1 MKWTSVCTAAL
12 LACAPAVAGEAGNA
26 QGAGAGDWIITYRA
40 TGVVTDAHDPITTS
54 AGAPTGLSADV
65 GSNVMPTLGFTYFL
79 TDNFAIEA
87 ILGATHHDVR
97 AQGGA
102 TDVLVHDTW
111 VLPPIVTLQYR
122 PMPRAS
128 FSPYVGAGLNVMLF
142 FGGDDHNGFQVDLEN
157 GVGYVLQAGADV
169 AVSERWLLNVDVK
182 KVWFETDASIN
193 GGALVSNVAI
203 DPWVISI
210 GLGYKF

>member
-1 MKWTSVCTAAL
+1 MKWMPVCAAVFAFGSNALAGPADTA
-12 LACAPAVAGEAGNA
+12 PGTK
-26 QGAGAGDWIITYRA
+26 AGDWIVTFRA
-40 TGVVTDAHDPITTS
+40 TGVVTNAHDAITTP
-54 AGAPTGLSADV
+54 AGTATGLSADV
-65 GSNVMPTLGFTYFL
+65 GSDVMPTLGFTYFL
-79 TDNFAIEA
+79 SDHLAIEG

-122 PMPRAS
+122 PIANGS
-128 FSPYVGAGLNVMLF
+128 FSPYVGAGLNFMLF
-142 FGGDDHNGFQVDLEN
+142 FGGSDHNGFKVDLDN
-157 GVGYVLQAGADV
+157 GVGYVLQAGADI
-169 AVSERWLLNVDVK
+169 AINERWLVNLDVK

-193 GGALVSNVAI
+193 DGALVSNVAI
-203 DPWVISI
+203 DPWVLSI

>member
-1 MKWTSVCTAAL
+1 MRRLSVCAAAL
-12 LACAPAVAGEAGNA
+12 LMSAPVLAGEAA
-26 QGAGAGDWIITYRA
+26 SPVGAGAGDWVITYRA
-40 TGVVTDAHDPITTS
+40 TGVITDAHDPITTS
-54 AGAPTGLSADV
+54 AGAATGLSADV
-65 GSNVMPTLGFTYFL
+65 GSDYMPTLGFTYFL
-79 TDNFAIEA
+79 SDNFAIEA
-87 ILGATHHDVR
+87 ILGATKHDIR

-122 PMPRAS
+122 PMPRAQ

-142 FGGDDHNGFQVDLEN
+142 FGGDDHNGFQVDLDN
-157 GVGYVLQAGADV
+157 GVGYVLQAGADI
-169 AVSERWLLNVDVK
+169 AINDRWLINLDVK

-193 GGALVSNVAI
+193 GGSLVSNVAI
-203 DPWVISI
+203 DPWVVSV

>member
-1 MKWTSVCTAAL
+1 MKWISVFTAMLTLGSSAL
-12 LACAPAVAGEAGNA
+12 AASGDNVAGPR
-26 QGAGAGDWIITYRA
+26 AGDWIVTFRA
-40 TGVVTDAHDPITTS
+40 TGVVTNAHDAITTP
-54 AGAPTGLSADV
+54 AGAATGLSADV
-65 GSNVMPTLGFTYFL
+65 GSDVMPTLGFTYFL
-79 TDNFAIEA
+79 SDHLAVEG

-122 PMPRAS
+122 PISEGR
-128 FSPYVGAGLNVMLF
+128 FSPYVGAGLNFMLF
-142 FGGDDHNGFQVDLEN
+142 FGGSDHNGFKVDLDN
-157 GVGYVLQAGADV
+157 GVGYVLQAGTDIAIN
-169 AVSERWLLNVDVK
+169 ERWLINFDVK
-182 KVWFETDASIN
+182 KVWFQTDASIN

-203 DPWVISI
+203 DPWVLSI